1 MYLCQGFHKRS
12 EYSYM
17 HYRLDK
23 KTFING
29 EAKKAHT
36 NYLHIKKVYLSSNQ
50 TSSNIKHIA

>member
-1 MYLCQGFHKRS
+1 MYLCQGFRKRS

-17 HYRLDK
+17 HYHLDK

-29 EAKKAHT
+29 EAKKHT
-36 NYLHIKKVYLSSNQ
+36 PIIYIKKVYLSSNQ